1 MKSDLRIQVVEDPH
15 SVEQLCADLRR
26 KSVVGVDVET
36 EDILDD
42 YHVKGRAKLFSV
54 QYATDDQT
62 YFVPTY
68 GSFKVNV
75 EPQRAFIEDP
85 NPNKV
90 LHNGK
95 FDALAIACEGPKMR
109 GLLCDTFVAEYTHY
123 TDSVYPNGTRV
134 FRGLKELSKKYFGYT
149 DLKDYGEEFKN
160 GVGKRRPKRTR
171 TTERKVV
178 QKDDGGWGYEDVE
191 SIKSTGYYLEA
202 LVDVNREIGCQRMG
216 ATNARIVEYA
226 CKDPWLTVKLYH
238 HVKQRLSDQPW
249 LSKTMRGKSMWD
261 YYYDIERRFTEVLI
275 KMEWAGAKLDTERLP
290 LLDKAYEEEQ
300 IRLLGEW
307 AATLHQYRAPA
318 GFSHRS
324 NDDVSA
330 LLTKYCGLQLWKT
343 TATGKFSVDKKVLEE
358 LVHPV
363 ANLVLEMRAV
373 DRGRNTYVKEL
384 LECSSLFNGYVHSTY
399 NQCGTRTWRLS
410 SDSPNCF
417 DPETEVLTQAGWV
430 KIPELVRGTP
440 VAAWAPNGVL
450 EWQKPTAYYER
461 EYTGDMIHVTGRV
474 DVRVTPEH
482 RMICNASGSKFFD
495 RRADQLAKQGLPT
508 AGVLVGGHDEDR
520 DILRF
525 VCAAQADGNMR
536 RHSPTS
542 KLELRFGFKK
552 QRKIDRMR
560 EILTATKTTHSAS
573 VTADGVT
580 TFSMACPP
588 VLLRYLTEEHVF
600 KEEALLGLSLSSRQT
615 FLSELVHW
623 DGNLHS
629 KGGLVQYWSSK
640 NENVSAVL
648 TIASVSGVKASR
660 GDYVQS
666 ADGITPRYA
675 ISLMQGPAVYNLNK
689 DVITRESYTGK
700 VYCLSVPSTYV
711 LTRRNGR
718 VCVTGQCQNI
728 PSTDKGKKGS
738 LGRKVREM
746 FVAPPGEYIGCID
759 GSQIEVRMA
768 ALFSKD
774 KMLVKGL
781 FEQLDM
787 HSLTT
792 IEVFPEVKAWARDK
806 QVTPELLAEI
816 ATLFKDQ
823 RSYAK
828 NVRFASQYKAGG
840 KKVASMCRVPD
851 EEGIRMVQA
860 FWNMHSGLRDYGEV
874 MTKYALDRGYVLT
887 ILGRRGY
894 IGMAKSADEKRARTA
909 AYMQGTSTQ
918 FQGSVADLTKLWMI
932 FIDENCPG
940 ITLQSQVHDELVM
953 RGTLEAFRE
962 YGHKIESYVSEPLM
976 HYAGVKLW
984 MPTPADL
991 GVAPNWAGAKAK
1003 GADIWKATA

>member
-36 EDILDD
+36 EGILDD

-68 GSFKVNV
+68 GQFKVNV

-90 LHNGK
+90 VHNGK

-149 DLKDYGEEFKN
+149 DLKDYNEEFKN
-160 GVGKRRPKRTR
+160 GVGKRRPKRTK

-202 LVDVNREIGCQRMG
+202 LVDVNREIGCARMG

-307 AATLHQYRAPA
+307 TATLHQYRAPA
-318 GFSHRS
+318 GFTHRS

-330 LLTKYCGLQLWKT
+330 LLTKYCGLQLHKT
-343 TATGKFSVDKKVLEE
+343 TATGKFSVDRKVLEE

-363 ANLVLEMRAV
+363 ATLVLEMRAV
-373 DRGRNTYVKEL
+373 DKGRNTYVKEL
-384 LECSSLFNGYVHSTY
+384 QHSAELFDGYVHSTF

-410 SDSPNCF
+410 SSN
-417 DPETEVLTQAGWV
+417 
-430 KIPELVRGTP
+430 I
-440 VAAWAPNGVL
+440 
-450 EWQKPTAYYER
+450 
-461 EYTGDMIHVTGRV
+461 
-474 DVRVTPEH
+474 
-482 RMICNASGSKFFD
+482 
-495 RRADQLAKQGLPT
+495 
-508 AGVLVGGHDEDR
+508 
-520 DILRF
+520 
-525 VCAAQADGNMR
+525 
-536 RHSPTS
+536 
-542 KLELRFGFKK
+542 
-552 QRKIDRMR
+552 
-560 EILTATKTTHSAS
+560 
-573 VTADGVT
+573 
-580 TFSMACPP
+580 
-588 VLLRYLTEEHVF
+588 
-600 KEEALLGLSLSSRQT
+600 
-615 FLSELVHW
+615 
-623 DGNLHS
+623 NL
-629 KGGLVQYWSSK
+629 
-640 NENVSAVL
+640 
-648 TIASVSGVKASR
+648 
-660 GDYVQS
+660 
-666 ADGITPRYA
+666 
-675 ISLMQGPAVYNLNK
+675 
-689 DVITRESYTGK
+689 
-700 VYCLSVPSTYV
+700 
-711 LTRRNGR
+711 
-718 VCVTGQCQNI
+718 QNI
-728 PSTDKGKKGS
+728 PSTTKGKKGS
-738 LGRKVREM
+738 LGRTVREM

-806 QVTPELLAEI
+806 AITPEMLAEI
-816 ATLFKDQ
+816 ASLFKDQ
-823 RSYAK
+823 RDYAK

-894 IGMAKSADEKRARTA
+894 IGMAKNPDEKKARTA

-962 YGHKIESYVSEPLM
+962 YGRKIESYVSEPLM

-1003 GADIWKATA
+1003 GADIWKVAA